1 MKKLLIIAA
10 LAAVATG
17 CATKTRNVEING
29 LFTQAEAGM
38 LAVGSVDVMATP
50 AGEEGAMVKF
60 AKDYNFFQS
69 QPNYDIKVQMTGTNS
84 VQRLP
89 DVVQS
94 ICEAFVA
101 VAPRVAK
108 SEADEK
114 GATSTIDLAKANRE
128 AKADS
133 AQKSE
138 NCADGYCTD

>member
-1 MKKLLIIAA
+1 M
-10 LAAVATG
+10 
-17 CATKTRNVEING
+17 TKTRNVEIDG
-29 LFTQAEAGM
+29 LLTQAEAGM

-50 AGEEGAMVKF
+50 VGEEGAMVKF
-60 AKDYNFFQS
+60 AKDYNYFQS

-89 DVVQS
+89 DVVRS

-128 AKADS
+128 AKAAA

-138 NCADGYCTD
+138 NCADGSCTD